1 VLKAGEVEWG
11 SKATA
16 LGISLGGIIF
26 LGPYLGSEDFMTT
39 AIAASAPPLAQ
50 MRPGGML
57 VEKLAENFK
66 TSKVVEKVVTVV
78 SGQTLVDPIALEKE
92 VKEILQGEH
101 SFEEWRKSV
110 LDNAQNSLT
119 TAVDV
124 VQTFS
129 SIWGSKFEMTPF
141 WLDPIK
147 HSEESLHF

>member
-1 VLKAGEVEWG
+1 
-11 SKATA
+11 
-16 LGISLGGIIF
+16 
-26 LGPYLGSEDFMTT
+26 
-39 AIAASAPPLAQ
+39 
-50 MRPGGML
+50 
-57 VEKLAENFK
+57 
-66 TSKVVEKVVTVV
+66 
-78 SGQTLVDPIALEKE
+78 VDPIALEKE

>member
-1 VLKAGEVEWG
+1 
-11 SKATA
+11 
-16 LGISLGGIIF
+16 
-26 LGPYLGSEDFMTT
+26 M
-39 AIAASAPPLAQ
+39 Q
-50 MRPGGML
+50 H
-57 VEKLAENFK
+57 N
-66 TSKVVEKVVTVV
+66 
-78 SGQTLVDPIALEKE
+78 
-92 VKEILQGEH
+92 
-101 SFEEWRKSV
+101 FEEWRKSV